1 MARAVNILINGATQL
16 NSRLERIKNV
26 NPALISAINKATV
39 LVSGRAKYRC
49 PVDTGA
55 LRNSIHTHPADAD
68 GNTVKGVVYTAKEY
82 APYVEFGTGRRGS
95 YPYKTKIALAYSSSA
110 AGQVAQPFLMPALLE
125 SKSNIQEMISKA
137 VIKAAIANA
146 KG

>member
-1 MARAVNILINGATQL
+1 MARSINVEINGASEL
-16 NSRLERIKNV
+16 NTRLERIKNI
-26 NPALISAINKATV
+26 NPDLISAVNKATT

-55 LRNSIHTHPADAD
+55 LRGSIHPRPADAN
-68 GNTVKGVVYTAKEY
+68 GNKVIGVVYTAKEY
-82 APYVEFGTGRRGS
+82 APYVEFGTGRRGN
-95 YPYKTKIALAYSSSA
+95 YPYKTKINLTYSPDH

-125 SKSNIQEMISKA
+125 SKTNIQEMISNA
-137 VIKAAIANA
+137 VMKAALR